1 MFALVALP
9 IVYLFAWMS
18 IPKPIEQDLPTP
30 NAWDELCS
38 IVEQLDATPQSASAI
53 ARARETVRREWAF
66 PVAEHAYK
74 GEAQHDPFDVTYTL
88 HTTFFTMLEAMLA
101 QSDYDAAADYALA
114 GVEVAHGEATAV
126 DFAVES
132 YACEGRCLHR
142 IALIAP
148 DVSLEMRQRL
158 IERLLEIDADR
169 VELEELD
176 RRYWEY
182 TPPASGHWADWQYRF
197 AIELRQTLGVL
208 RDYDATWHVCVRDA
222 RLRMTL
228 VALAACAFEQDH
240 DRYPREIGELVPVYL
255 PRIPLDPFSGKPIIY
270 RQTADAYLVYSVG
283 PNGIDDGGVSEPDDY
298 MKDYLSLPPRD

>member
-1 MFALVALP
+1 
-9 IVYLFAWMS
+9 
-18 IPKPIEQDLPTP
+18 
-30 NAWDELCS
+30 
-38 IVEQLDATPQSASAI
+38 
-53 ARARETVRREWAF
+53 
-66 PVAEHAYK
+66 
-74 GEAQHDPFDVTYTL
+74 
-88 HTTFFTMLEAMLA
+88 
-101 QSDYDAAADYALA
+101 
-114 GVEVAHGEATAV
+114 
-126 DFAVES
+126 
-132 YACEGRCLHR
+132 
-142 IALIAP
+142 
-148 DVSLEMRQRL
+148 
-158 IERLLEIDADR
+158 LEIDADR